1 MKILRVPLPKRI
13 KYLNSFC
20 YEINLNFIK
29 LSAFFKSKN
38 SKSLNNLT
46 SNPFAIKLLSFG
58 QLLWT
63 YAIFLYS
70 VQPRLYIYRSW
81 RELLTVDN
89 QFKLIT
95 DETGHYLNTNINYL
109 SDTRCVEGEIYSN
122 LVWSI
127 ASNRLKIDR
136 LPRGNDKVN
145 LIF

>member
-1 MKILRVPLPKRI
+1 MQ
-13 KYLNSFC
+13 LNC
-20 YEINLNFIK
+20 YHLVNCSGLM
-29 LSAFFKSKN
+29 LFFYIQFN
-38 SKSLNNLT
+38 
-46 SNPFAIKLLSFG
+46 
-58 QLLWT
+58 QD
-63 YAIFLYS
+63 
-70 VQPRLYIYRSW
+70 YIYRSW

>member
-1 MKILRVPLPKRI
+1 ML
-13 KYLNSFC
+13 
-20 YEINLNFIK
+20 
-29 LSAFFKSKN
+29 FFYIQFN
-38 SKSLNNLT
+38 
-46 SNPFAIKLLSFG
+46 
-58 QLLWT
+58 QD
-63 YAIFLYS
+63 
-70 VQPRLYIYRSW
+70 YIYRSW